1 MAINPTPASLPIET
15 LVNGRFRV
23 KKLLGYGGYGNV
35 YLVEDE
41 LRSKNKY
48 ALKESLST
56 TTSERRQ
63 FSRESKWLM
72 KLKHPNLPE
81 VRDEFEWNGRLYYIM
96 DYIEGENLEDR
107 VDTFGALPEQQVLG
121 WIRPI
126 GEAIVYLHNQ
136 KPAIIHRDIKP
147 GNIIVT
153 RDGRPYLVDFGI
165 AKQVQRGSSRKTT
178 RAARAVSGGYSPLEQ
193 YTRGGTDARSDVYA
207 LGSTLYH
214 LLTGI
219 CPPEAPDI
227 ASGVV
232 RLPEPR
238 QIHSR
243 ISKQSEQVIMRAM
256 NQKPDERFQSV
267 RDLLDAL
274 PGSASASASVPA
286 AAQPTTTSSR
296 RGRGKGQKASAS
308 DPTLVGAAALH
319 AAPPSASYQGGT
331 PAGAYISPPNPRAHL
346 PPAPAP
352 AAAAPA
358 ATPAQPGQPAQ
369 PGAPAYQAP
378 PQALPSAPAG
388 KQPNPRQTVVLV
400 GFVALLCGLAVL
412 ASITLNI
419 AAYAQNGQTNTNLPF
434 YITQYTQLTTKDKDW
449 WVYPLLALVPLA
461 GLALLALPITHWLR
475 MIGPRFTFFLLILT
489 SLLGLAATI
498 AWVQV
503 IANQSP
509 PTDLLTT
516 LFAQGFFI
524 PILLF
529 ALPVLTMVARLFRR
543 RKARTTP

>member
-1 MAINPTPASLPIET
+1 MAINSTPASLPLDT

-35 YLVEDE
+35 YLVED
-41 LRSKNKY
+41 SAFSNNKY

-72 KLKHPNLPE
+72 KLKHPNLPTVHE
-81 VRDEFEWNGRLYYIM
+81 EFEWNGRLYFRM

-107 VDTFGALPEQQVLG
+107 VDTLGALPEQQVLG

-153 RDGRPYLVDFGI
+153 KDGRPVLVDFGI
-165 AKQVQRGSSRKTT
+165 AKVMQRGASRKTT

-193 YTRGGTDARSDVYA
+193 YTRGGTDGRSDIYA

-243 ISKQSEQVIMRAM
+243 ISKQTEQVVMRAM

-267 RDLLDAL
+267 RELLDAL
-274 PGSASASASVPA
+274 PGSASASDSLP

-296 RGRGKGQKASAS
+296 RGRGKGQKAAAASAS
-308 DPTLVGAAALH
+308 DPTLVGVAALQ

-331 PAGAYISPPNPRAHL
+331 PAGAYISPPGPRAQMPPAA
-346 PPAPAP
+346 PPAPGMSASAP
-352 AAAAPA
+352 A
-358 ATPAQPGQPAQ
+358 QSGQALP
-369 PGAPAYQAP
+369 PGAPANQTP

-388 KQPNPRQTVVLV
+388 KLPKTRRTVVLV

-412 ASITLNI
+412 ASITLDVVLK
-419 AAYAQNGQTNTNLPF
+419 QNGEALPI
-434 YITQYTQLTTKDKDW
+434 YATQYTNLSQNNPW
-449 WVYPLLALVPLA
+449 WVYPMLAVVPLA
-461 GLALLALPITHWLR
+461 GLGLLALPLIHWMR
-475 MIGPRFTFFLLILT
+475 MLGPRFTIFLLLLT

-498 AWVQV
+498 AWAWV
-503 IANQSP
+503 ITKQSP
-509 PTDLLTT
+509 STDIFTP
-516 LFAQGFFI
+516 LFSQGFYI

-543 RKARTTP
+543 K